1 MKRIIVILLMSVFT
15 VFNSFA
21 QGFFESDGVR
31 YSVRSSSQ
39 KTVAVTHLINDY
51 YKGDVIIPSKVSYN
65 GINYSVTAVE
75 REAFYNC
82 NELTSI
88 TISDGITVIEDF
100 AFAECIGLNSL
111 STPGSVKE
119 IRDFAFGHCE
129 NLKSVDFANGI
140 EKIGDYAFSYCKSLT
155 SVIIPPSISYISYD
169 SFLRCSG
176 LTDISVDPGNTY
188 YDSRNNCNAIIETN
202 SNMLILGCKNSAIPL
217 DVVAIG
223 PNAFD
228 GCTGLTSI
236 TIPNSV
242 VDLAEWAF
250 AGCSGLKAIT
260 IPDAVEHIGTYAFYG
275 CIGLSSVTVPAGVKR
290 IGEQAFTNLKTITV
304 DAGNTVY
311 DSRDGCNAIIET
323 ATNTLIVGCDGS
335 KIPAEVTKICEGA
348 FIGHTDMTEIY
359 IPANVKEIGYY
370 AFGGCDNISSIS
382 VSKDNTVYD
391 SRDNCNAI
399 IETGTNILIKGCDNS
414 TIPSGVVQ
422 IMDDAFSGC
431 QRLTSITVPSSV
443 ESIGYDAFLG
453 CTNLSSIT
461 LSEGLKTIS
470 ADAFAICK
478 GLSSI
483 IIPNSVR
490 EIDPYAFAECTNLS
504 SITFPTEMDYVGS
517 NAFNNTAWYENQ
529 PDGVVYAGNVLY
541 DYKGTMAENTEIVIK
556 QGTTSISDMAFDSCT
571 NLVSIVMPNS
581 VKDLGWSVFQGCSN
595 LSSII
600 LPDNVTNIGGYAFA
614 GCSSLTSINIPEGVS
629 RIEENTFS
637 GCTGLESII
646 IPEGVTSIGRNAFE
660 GCSGL
665 KSISIPSSLNGYW
678 TYSGSFSDCKNVDTV
693 YWNVQSFSCH
703 DLDYLL
709 SDRLPIKCIVFG
721 DSVQKFTEETY
732 YDYSQK
738 IGNDFSALTSITMC
752 SRNPGQL
759 QIDANYF
766 NTIDYDN
773 CILYVPY
780 GGRYAYSTTEP
791 WSKFKN
797 IRRSDKIVHG
807 VCIDDMYYEIT
818 SFEDKTASLIRGKN
832 ENLVDV
838 PASVTIDGVNYA
850 VTGIDTESFSDCD
863 ELASIRIPGSVKFI
877 AERAFENC
885 IALNRVVIEGSP
897 EIAVNAFIDSP
908 NIESVYSI
916 GLVPGKIN
924 YLNPF
929 IGGEFDNIKATSGRK
944 FAEYNDELSRTVTM
958 VTRRE
963 CEILM
968 NGIPAGRYRVSVGIV
983 PSPENKP
990 NRFHPAIFGITD
1002 TTDIVLFD
1010 SVTIATKPR
1019 PRRTPYTVGNQDKFT
1034 YDTIT
1039 TYIEELD
1046 TYFNDYVFVSS
1057 EYDSVL
1063 ILDTFVVPDNLK
1075 GLRLT
1080 ISEKNADTIIIDR
1093 VFFEPLDDISED
1105 KYAGP
1110 FTESVFNN
1118 ATLYVLEEAVD
1129 AYRNA
1134 DGWKLFKNIGVE
1146 TAVKPL
1152 RKATRKN
1159 TGNEPIY
1166 DVAGRRQNVQSIDDL
1181 APGLYIIGGKSYLKH

>member
-1 MKRIIVILLMSVFT
+1 MSVFT

-65 GINYSVTAVE
+65 GINYSVISVE

-100 AFAECIGLNSL
+100 AFADCIGLNSL
-111 STPGSVKE
+111 SIPGSVKE
-119 IRDFAFGHCE
+119 IGDLAFGYCE
-129 NLKSVDFANGI
+129 NLKSVDLANGI
-140 EKIGDYAFSYCKSLT
+140 EKIGDNAFSYCKSLT
-155 SVIIPPSISYISYD
+155 SVIIPPSISYISND

-242 VDLAEWAF
+242 VDLADWAF

-260 IPDAVEHIGTYAFYG
+260 IPDAVEHIGYYAFYG
-275 CIGLSSVTVPAGVKR
+275 CIGLSSVTIPAGVKR

-382 VSKDNTVYD
+382 VSKDNTIYD
-391 SRDNCNAI
+391 SRENCNAI
-399 IETGTNILIKGCDNS
+399 IKTGTNILIKGCDNS
-414 TIPSGVVQ
+414 IIPSGVVQ
-422 IMDDAFSGC
+422 ILDDAFSGC

-443 ESIGYDAFLG
+443 ESIGYYAFQG

-556 QGTTSISDMAFDSCT
+556 QGTTGISNAAFDSCT
-571 NLVSIVMPNS
+571 NLVSIVIPNS

-614 GCSSLTSINIPEGVS
+614 GCSSLTTINIPEGVS
-629 RIEENTFS
+629 LIEENTFS

-665 KSISIPSSLNGYW
+665 KSISIPSSLDGWW
-678 TYSGSFSDCKNVDTV
+678 TFSASFSDCKNVDTV

-703 DLDYLL
+703 DLGRLL
-709 SDRLPIKCIVFG
+709 SERRQIKCIVFG

-759 QIDANYF
+759 QINADYF

-797 IRRSDKIVHG
+797 IRRSDEIVHG
-807 VCIDDMYYEIT
+807 ACIDDMYYEIT

-832 ENLVDV
+832 ENSVDV
-838 PASVTIDGVNYA
+838 PASVTIDGVKYA

-863 ELASIRIPGSVKFI
+863 ELASIRIPSSVEFI
-877 AERAFENC
+877 AERTFENC
-885 IALNRVVIEGSP
+885 TALNSVVFEGSP

-916 GLVPGKIN
+916 GLVPGKMN

-929 IGGEFDNIKATSGRK
+929 VTGDPASISVRSHSPSITKSSVYDSILGRNVSK
-944 FAEYNDELSRTVTM
+944 ISSEDVEWYCKIEVG
-958 VTRRE
+958 V
-963 CEILM
+963 
-968 NGIPAGRYRVSVGIV
+968 IPAGSYKVSVGII
-983 PSPENKP
+983 PSDKP
-990 NRFHPAIFGITD
+990 NYLHPVIYAYVGGKKKVLHDSI
-1002 TTDIVLFD
+1002 DIVEVDIDGWPFPVEMEIPQYITND
-1010 SVTIATKPR
+1010 ITS
-1019 PRRTPYTVGNQDKFT
+1019 
-1034 YDTIT
+1034 YDTSLIT
-1039 TYIEELD
+1039 NKLIIPEGCNSIEIELKSEVNN
-1046 TYFNDYVFVSS
+1046 FNNEFYSS
-1057 EYDSVL
+1057 SL
-1063 ILDTFVVPDNLK
+1063 LLD
-1075 GLRLT
+1075 R
-1080 ISEKNADTIIIDR
+1080 I
-1093 VFFEPLDDISED
+1093 FFEPIGNNIAMES
-1105 KYAGP
+1105 YCGP

-1118 ATLYVLEEAVD
+1118 ATLYVLEESVD

-1134 DGWKLFKNIGVE
+1134 DGWKLFKNIGID

-1181 APGLYIIGGKSYLKH
+1181 APGLYIIGGKTYLKR